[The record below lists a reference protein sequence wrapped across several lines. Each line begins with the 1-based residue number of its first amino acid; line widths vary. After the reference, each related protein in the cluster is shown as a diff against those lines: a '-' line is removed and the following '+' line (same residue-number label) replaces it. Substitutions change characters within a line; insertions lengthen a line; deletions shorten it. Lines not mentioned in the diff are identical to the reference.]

1 MEKGKFKKE
10 FRGIYMA
17 DPFDVFKAFFNQ
29 RFGKSLAVKGN
40 PGTGKTTF
48 CLELAAQMIGIQPVM
63 YLSSRFTDEPLKD
76 QFPFIEEISY
86 RFDPSKYTAI
96 KTLKYVNTDHL
107 EKLEKSME
115 EKTSMGR
122 IVFDISEVLPEM
134 NSIYKFVDKNIDL
147 GPIVILDSIEALA
160 EKYGMDADYL
170 FSVLQN
176 DIVEKSG
183 AGIIMVLESTGNERL
198 EYYCDGVISLK
209 SEPIANYITRSMK
222 IEKLRGL
229 SIGSIPVFS
238 LSLLNGR
245 FNLFPHLDVQYPKVQ
260 VPLEKS
266 EESTYNYINIGDAEL
281 AKILPENSASIEI
294 GSVIMIHKTQVS
306 DMTGIA
312 NGLIKHTMIRR
323 ALANGH
329 GVLDATAGSYETAK
343 LLSLTTEPEYRSRY
357 VRADTSESSDDSTLT
372 QVGKSIRADFS
383 RENIQKAMGDS
394 GNTNM
399 YFFSTDLLNFIYGEG
414 FIGEFLHVIND
425 LRNNGVIVMVTE
437 DQTYRKLGHF
447 SNATIHILDL
457 DGMVYTNTGRKEQ
470 YGIEVVNEPGKWPSI
485 KLIEVV

>member
-1 MEKGKFKKE
+1 
-10 FRGIYMA
+10 MA

-48 CLELAAQMIGIQPVM
+48 CLELASQMIGIQPVM

-76 QFPFIEEISY
+76 QFPFIEEVSY
-86 RFDPSKYTAI
+86 RFDPAKYAAH

-122 IVFDISEVLPEM
+122 IVFDISEVLPEL

-160 EKYGMDADYL
+160 EKYGMEADYL

-238 LSLLNGR
+238 HSLLNGR

-260 VPLEKS
+260 VPMEKS
-266 EESTYNYINIGDAEL
+266 EEPTFNFINIGDGEL

-306 DMTGIA
+306 DMTGLA
-312 NGLIKHTMIRR
+312 NSLIKNTMIRR

-329 GVLDATAGSYETAK
+329 GVLDATSGSYETAK
-343 LLSLTTEPEYRSRY
+343 LLNLTTEPEYRSRY
-357 VRADTSESSDDSTLT
+357 VRADTSENGDNTTKLT

-383 RENIQKAMGDS
+383 MENIQKVMGDS

-399 YFFSTDLLNFIYGEG
+399 YFFSTDLLNFIYVEG

-425 LRNNGVIVMVTE
+425 LRNNGVIVLVTE

-447 SNATIHILDL
+447 SNTTIHILDL
-457 DGMVYTNTGRKEQ
+457 DGMVFTNTGRNEQ
-470 YGIEVVNEPGKWPSI
+470 YGVEVVNEPGKWPSI